1 MQSPAF
7 FALVFSAFALCDP
20 TPQASLYPSSG
31 FEGKPTIIN
40 DLGGCINIPELDD
53 AWYNV
58 HSYKIKPNVE
68 CEFFKSEDCERSAG
82 KFKGE
87 SDKFITSNIQS
98 VFCLE
103 AADDEV

>member
-1 MQSPAF
+1 MQSS
-7 FALVFSAFALCDP
+7 ALVTLVFAAFALCDP
-20 TPQASLYPSSG
+20 TPQASLYPSSR

-40 DLGGCINIPELDD
+40 DLGGCINIPEQDD

-58 HSYKIKPNVE
+58 HSYIIKSSVE
-68 CEFFKSEDCERSAG
+68 CEFYKSEDCKRSAG

-87 SDKFITSNIQS
+87 NDKFITSNIQS

-103 AADDEV
+103 ISEDEV